1 MAVVKNQYGTFETDK
16 IVGSKK
22 LPSTPELD
30 ALAQKLY
37 GKNFSDLTIPERTKI
52 KTGKF
57 KKDPITFEQYLDDFK
72 KMAEDPEYEPKYV
85 KPLKGTGPSIQQ
97 ARARAEAAKT
107 IPGFT
112 EKLNR
117 NIARRK
123 RIKRKLKIES
133 DPKLKQIEMAKKG
146 ERRRKRRVAKLSDKG
161 KLTPN
166 EKFINF
172 QQSLITRQL
181 NDKIKANPNIVLKN
195 EKLMDQLSTTVSI
208 MWT

>member
-85 KPLKGTGPSIQQ
+85 KPLKGT
-97 ARARAEAAKT
+97 
-107 IPGFT
+107 
-112 EKLNR
+112 
-117 NIARRK
+117 
-123 RIKRKLKIES
+123 
-133 DPKLKQIEMAKKG
+133 
-146 ERRRKRRVAKLSDKG
+146 
-161 KLTPN
+161 
-166 EKFINF
+166 
-172 QQSLITRQL
+172 SLYSTSTSKSRSSK
-181 NDKIKANPNIVLKN
+181 NYSRFYRKIK
-195 EKLMDQLSTTVSI
+195 
-208 MWT
+208 